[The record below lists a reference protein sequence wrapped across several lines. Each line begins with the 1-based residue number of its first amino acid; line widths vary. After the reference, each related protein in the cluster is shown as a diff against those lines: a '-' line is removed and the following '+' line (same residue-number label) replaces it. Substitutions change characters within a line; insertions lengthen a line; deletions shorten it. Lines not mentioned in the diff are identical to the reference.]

1 MYLIA
6 HPLLSIVGIVD
17 TLLFVYSIVVF
28 AVCVLSFVNPDPSMP
43 VVRIINQLTTPVFV
57 YIKKY
62 IPTTYSGFDLAPLAV
77 LLVII
82 FVRTG
87 ILPIFT
93 TFAESLLK

>member
-6 HPLLSIVGIVD
+6 HPLLSIVGIID
-17 TLLFVYSIVVF
+17 TLLFVYSIVIF

-43 VVRIINQLTTPVFV
+43 IVRIINQLTQPVFA
-57 YIKKY
+57 YIRKY
-62 IPTTYSGFDLAPLAV
+62 VPTSFSGFDLAPLAV
-77 LLVII
+77 LLAII

-93 TFAESLLK
+93 TFAESLLN